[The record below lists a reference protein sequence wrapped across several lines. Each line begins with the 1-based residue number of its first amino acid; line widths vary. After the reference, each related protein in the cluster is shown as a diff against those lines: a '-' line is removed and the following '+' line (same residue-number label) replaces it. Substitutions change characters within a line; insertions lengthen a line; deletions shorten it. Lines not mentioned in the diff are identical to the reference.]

1 MYFIAFLPLGINLL
15 TSYYFQAVMRP
26 KESLVIS
33 FMRNIILSSAG
44 ILLFPIIIGANAL
57 WYVIP
62 VVEVLTLIV
71 SMIFLAVA
79 RKKSQR

>member
-1 MYFIAFLPLGINLL
+1 
-15 TSYYFQAVMRP
+15 MRP